1 MTENLSR
8 KTAKIFADTAPESA
22 VGQFGSALNGTKI
35 NTTDIEQIQALPA
48 YETGWT
54 AGVVTNRNYPT
65 LEETNGVMKVMS
77 YQTAYTLQK
86 GIPEWDS
93 GTTYFSG
100 DMCKAVGSG
109 VLYVSRSDNNINHP
123 LNDNTYWREYQPS
136 ASELPAT
143 NYISEMSGTPA
154 FNGDVVTLP
163 AMTLYI
169 PNGRSGNN
177 TLVNQIENI
186 AAKSYTVNAADG
198 DYTLFY
204 NNKTQQLHLASDYIT
219 RTREEPA
226 VGNNGDVWY
235 GLDNKMRIVE
245 STNPN
250 YSLSEGVTVSSEG
263 VVTGLGTVTPQGIT
277 VLPQNPTLNL
287 KFTTG
292 EDVAAE
298 QSLFSLPY
306 AEGSISGGNL
316 NISIFS
322 TAYGVNYHPI
332 IYTGAYSLQGNK
344 TLYSYTLGETV
355 VYSASALQLGLTLYT
370 DEGLQTPYG
379 TITELTG
386 ESITV
391 ALIATVYDGSFTL
404 VTHDTYYTY
413 LMGAANYYTSEP
425 LANGVTVY
433 SDSSLETV
441 FGIAVDVEE
450 SNVLIQ
456 RHTPVY
462 SGGYFTNPEENIY
475 TYTIG
480 DNTVYASGV
489 LIPGLIVY
497 SNEELTTEYGVCENV
512 SKTNV
517 VIHSVDDLAGYV
529 AEQGKN
535 AVPANITIYSDVNL
549 QSQIATSTGANANY
563 TGVSAKSNVGILTY
577 AVTESTLYA
586 GSLSFSG
593 ISYNLILNSLSETLL
608 SSRAPYIAGN
618 TVIFGGSK
626 TFTGSIDL
634 NGTNI
639 PNTWA
644 WNGFNTV
651 TPDWVVTPLC
661 KLGSITITGGN
672 VTALNIDEPIELV
685 KMSDLNNLDLNAKGS
700 GLPLLSIRIAFYV
713 DESLDLDYY
722 LNGQLLTVN
731 ANLQGAV
738 TALKSLQATTPSLFV
753 TEEEWQATKTLSPNG
768 IVNAFV
774 LDEDAG
780 TLRLPK
786 YPDYIYG
793 GSENAEISVSGN
805 GYGLGLTPDG
815 SNLFMLSKYGGD
827 GNDTNSRPSGPRG
840 APVPVGGSAGA
851 MGGGYT
857 NIAWGVHPDPAKS
870 GLKGQLTDNTEKIT
884 LKYVIRLATGQ
895 ETEVNIR
902 NDIEL
907 NNPYTLFDSKY
918 TEAPLYNASWL
929 LSNGTYYPKSV
940 YVTAYEALLVE
951 NNAEIEAGESTTLP
965 SGSMYVKR
973 GLGVKLSTDEDI
985 TDYDFI
991 INIADETFRLPVK
1004 SYIAALNSANTTI
1017 PVVGNGLTLGLIAG
1031 SRTAGLSGLAYHA
1044 GVTDGGTLFAGTGYY
1059 GTNSGTSSGLT
1070 SSPGALT
1077 YGVTTDPEKSGLV
1090 ADFSSAHTENNNL
1103 NLYYYI
1109 GETVQNANL
1118 INAGR
1123 IEEQF
1128 SQRKVVVE
1136 TYKNGFSWYRV
1147 WSDGWIEQGG
1157 HLTVNVAATNVQ
1169 LLKQYKDATYTT
1181 VGCQANTDNAGFH
1194 TINVAALSATHIQ
1207 IRQTAV
1213 GTPVVNWY
1221 ACGY

>member
-186 AAKSYTVNAADG
+186 AAKSYTVIAADG

-608 SSRAPYIAGN
+608 SPRAPYIAGN

-713 DESLDLDYY
+713 DESLGLDYY

-774 LDEDAG
+774 LDEDTG

-827 GNDTNSRPSGPRG
+827 GNDTNSRPSGPRS

-851 MGGGYT
+851 MGGGYV

-918 TEAPLYNASWL
+918 SETPLYNSSWL
-929 LSNGTYYPKSV
+929 LSSSMYYSGTV

-951 NNAEIEAGESTTLP
+951 YNSEVEAGTTVDLP
-965 SGSMYVKR
+965 AGTKYTKR
-973 GLGVKLSTDEDI
+973 GLSVKLSTEEF
-985 TDYDFI
+985 TDFDFVL
-991 INIADETFRLPVK
+991 NTSDETFRLPLK
-1004 SYIAALNSANTTI
+1004 NGTEGMFGGNA
-1017 PVVGNGLTLGLIAG
+1017 VVGNGLSLGLTNG
-1031 SRTAGLSGLAYHA
+1031 SQTAGLATMAYAA
-1044 GVTDGGTLFAGTGYY
+1044 GITDRGTTIAIPAAYGASVGISTNTATGIN
-1059 GTNSGTSSGLT
+1059 GPLST
-1070 SSPGALT
+1070 
-1077 YGVTTDPEKSGLV
+1077 GVTTDPAKSGLV
-1090 ADFSSAHTENNNL
+1090 VANAGVVPDGWA
-1103 NLYYYI
+1103 LYFYV

-1157 HLTVNVAATNVQ
+1157 YLTVNVAATNVQ

-1181 VGCQANTDNAGFH
+1181 VGCQANTYDAGFH

-1213 GTPVVNWY
+1213 GTPIVNWY